1 MYNLFNFL
9 SVAECFFVTNAGIA
23 TIATLPKL
31 EVSIMNYLRLVTN
44 INLWAASNLKRLEC
58 RDSKFTDRII
68 INAIESAIV
77 CLSITCRSSASL
89 QVGEHVHEL
98 YIVTMFVLHEYIC
111 TLAQIKPQINR
122 PRIQYFVHSRLF
134 TSIMHHL
141 SSDNSLIMRTAG
153 PTSTLKSASS
163 ILRTLSLI
171 VLVIIR
177 SIINKFGYRQ
187 RGVCFE
193 RREM

>member
-1 MYNLFNFL
+1 MPASHISRYFQYVGYHTEIIHMYNLFNFL

-77 CLSITCRSSASL
+77 CLSKCQYITNKSL
-89 QVGEHVHEL
+89 EK
-98 YIVTMFVLHEYIC
+98 TA
-111 TLAQIKPQINR
+111 TLT
-122 PRIQYFVHSRLF
+122 VS
-134 TSIMHHL
+134 
-141 SSDNSLIMRTAG
+141 
-153 PTSTLKSASS
+153 
-163 ILRTLSLI
+163 
-171 VLVIIR
+171 
-177 SIINKFGYRQ
+177 
-187 RGVCFE
+187 
-193 RREM
+193 